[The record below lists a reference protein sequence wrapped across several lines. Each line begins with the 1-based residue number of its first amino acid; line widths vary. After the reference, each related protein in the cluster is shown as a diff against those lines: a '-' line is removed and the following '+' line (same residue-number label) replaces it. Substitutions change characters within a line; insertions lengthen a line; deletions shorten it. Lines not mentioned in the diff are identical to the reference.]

1 VRKIISDKINIDI
14 EPVRRLREQISGGAR
29 SMEAGGL
36 AGAARSFLVALL
48 FERSEKS
55 FLVVCP
61 EEKDAMAY
69 KADLSLFL
77 GEENV
82 LYYPPLDFLAIDMFA
97 LQKEE
102 AQARLEVM
110 THLQVRSKTIIV
122 TSAAAVIQKVMP
134 FAEFQQYLQIV
145 STGDFLQRD
154 RFSELLLAGG
164 YRRVSLVEEKG
175 EFSVRGNI
183 LDVFPP
189 AEANPLRL
197 EMMGDEIE
205 SIRKFDPNTQ
215 RSIDSADA
223 FVVPPANEIVLN
235 AQTRELAVRNIKRRA
250 ASLSLPKEIRNRL
263 VDILQ
268 NDLANSINPIF
279 LPLFYEAYDEN
290 EGFPQ
295 NRLSSFFDYLP
306 SDTLVVLNDPLSIRQ
321 AAQSME
327 NNIDKLL
334 FKAKKSEK
342 FYLDKESVYIDPASA
357 VAAIQRFPR
366 LELAGLKLDHCNSH
380 SSGTFVGVVV
390 GSSEYEKSTP
400 ASPPPGR
407 LGVISNAKG
416 NQIED
421 EAADAVFLETF
432 QDTRRADPQEGE
444 IKEDA
449 LLRQTVEKI
458 KMWLSDGQKIFFVC
472 PSTEDVHRMQH
483 MLESY
488 DLPVQILS
496 PADSILEIIGRP
508 DEKAALFLVA
518 GKISTSFVFP
528 AMKLVFLSEEEIFVK
543 KIPRRRA
550 RLPREGYFLKS
561 FGDLNEGDFVVHVD
575 FGIGIYKG
583 LQKITVGKIENDF
596 LVIEYSEGD
605 KLYLPVNALEKI
617 QRYLGPDGYVPKIDK
632 MGGSSWDVVKE
643 RVKKS
648 VREVAEEMVAVYA
661 AREVMERDAFSPP
674 DRIYEEFCATF
685 EFEETPDQVKAIED
699 IHLDMDEQ
707 KPMDRLICG
716 DAGFGKTEVAL
727 RAALRAVM
735 DGKQVAVLVPT
746 TILAE
751 QHYATFSR
759 RLKDFPICVEVL
771 NRFKSPGQQKKIID
785 DIKAQKVDIIV
796 GTHRLL
802 QKDVEFKQLGLVV
815 IDEEQRF
822 GVAHK
827 EKLKK
832 MRTLVDVLTLSA
844 TPIPRTLHLSLVGI
858 RDLSIIN
865 TPPEERQP
873 IKTYVLEFDEE
884 TIKTAVE
891 KELARRGQVFFVHDR
906 VRSIYSIFNLLARL
920 VPQARIEVVH
930 GQLKPVEIEKAMG
943 KFIRQ
948 ECDVLVCTTIIGSG
962 LDIPTANTII
972 INRADR
978 FGLAQLYQI
987 RGRVGRS
994 NQEAYSY
1001 LLLPQ
1006 GAMLSR
1012 EAIKRLRVI
1021 KEFSEPGSGFRIA
1034 YNDMEIRGGGNMLG
1048 ISQSG
1053 HVSAVGYEL
1062 YTELMEKTIRE
1073 IKGEKTVEEEA
1084 LPEIQLGLSAFIP
1097 EEYVQSVHQRL
1108 VLYKR
1113 ISLAGNSEDIDRIA
1127 GELKDCYGPL
1137 PQNVDNLLQVINIR
1151 NLLKPLAG
1159 KKMGYDG
1166 KYLYIFFR
1174 KTSPLDPSR
1183 IMTLYRKKTRELRFT
1198 PDYKLFVPAPGL
1210 TSPDILNQALS
1221 LLKML
1226 AE

>member
-1 VRKIISDKINIDI
+1 MRKIITNKINNDI
-14 EPVRRLREQISGGAR
+14 EPLRRLQEKVNHGAK
-29 SMEAGGL
+29 SIEACGL
-36 AGAARSFLVALL
+36 AGAARSFLTALL
-48 FERSEKS
+48 FCRVERSL
-55 FLVVCP
+55 LVVCP
-61 EEKDAMAY
+61 EEKDAQAF
-69 KADLSLFL
+69 ASDLSLFL

-110 THLQVRSKTIIV
+110 TSLQIRTKIVIV
-122 TSAAAVIQKVMP
+122 TSVAAMMQKVMP
-134 FAEFQQYLQIV
+134 FAQFKQYLQII
-145 STGDFLQRD
+145 SAGDTLNRD
-154 RFSELLLAGG
+154 RFCELLLAGG

-183 LDVFPP
+183 LDIFPP
-189 AEANPLRL
+189 AEKNPLRL
-197 EMMGDEIE
+197 DMMGDEIE
-205 SIRKFDPNTQ
+205 SIRRFDPNTQ
-215 RSIDSADA
+215 RSIGTADA

-235 AQTRELAVRNIKRRA
+235 SQTQELAIRNIKRRA
-250 ASLSLPKEIRNRL
+250 SSLSLPKEIRNRL
-263 VDILQ
+263 VDTLR
-268 NDLANSINPIF
+268 NGLANSINPVF
-279 LPLFYEAYDEN
+279 LPLFYEAYDEEN
-290 EGFPQ
+290 GFPQ
-295 NRLSSFFDYLP
+295 SRLSSFFDYLP
-306 SDTLVVLNDPLSIRQ
+306 PDTLVVLDDPLSLH
-321 AAQSME
+321 QSALSMQH
-327 NNIDKLL
+327 NIDKLL
-334 FKAKKSEK
+334 FKARNSEK
-342 FYLDKESVYIDPASA
+342 FYLDKESIYIDPQNTFA
-357 VAAIQRFPR
+357 VMEKFPQ
-366 LELAGLKLDHCNSH
+366 LNLAGLKLDKMEE
-380 SSGTFVGVVV
+380 SGAEVV
-390 GSSEYEKSTP
+390 S
-400 ASPPPGR
+400 
-407 LGVISNAKG
+407 
-416 NQIED
+416 
-421 EAADAVFLETF
+421 FETF
-432 QDTRRADPQEGE
+432 RDRYQEKPTEGE

-458 KMWLSDGQKIFFVC
+458 KMWLSAAQRIFLVC
-472 PSTEDVHRMQH
+472 PTSEDLHRMQH
-483 MLESY
+483 MLLTY
-488 DLPVQILS
+488 DLPVKLLAE
-496 PADSILEIIGRP
+496 ADSILNISGEP
-508 DEKAALFLVA
+508 DQKAVLFLVA
-518 GKISTSFVFP
+518 GKISASFVFP

-543 KIPRRRA
+543 RIPRRRT
-550 RLPREGYFLKS
+550 RPTREGYFLKS
-561 FGDLNEGDFVVHVD
+561 FGDLQEGDFVVHID
-575 FGIGIYKG
+575 FGIGIYRG

-596 LVIEYSEGD
+596 MVIEYFAGD
-605 KLYLPVNALEKI
+605 KLYLPVNSLEKI

-632 MGGSSWDVVKE
+632 MGGTSWDAVKE

-648 VREVAEEMVAVYA
+648 VQEVAEEMVSIYA
-661 AREVMERDAFSPP
+661 AREVMERDSFSPP
-674 DRIYEEFCATF
+674 DRIYEEFCSTF

-699 IHLDMDEQ
+699 IHLDMDET

-751 QHYATFSR
+751 QHYSTFSR
-759 RLKDFPICVEVL
+759 RLKDFPVCVEVL
-771 NRFKSPGQQKKIID
+771 NRFKSAGEQKKIIA
-785 DIKAQKVDIIV
+785 DIKTQKVDIVV

-802 QKDVEFKQLGLVV
+802 QKDVEFKELGLVV

-822 GVAHK
+822 GVADK
-827 EKLKK
+827 EKLKR

-865 TPPEERQP
+865 TPPEDRQT

-884 TIKTAVE
+884 AIKAAIE
-891 KELARRGQVFFVHDR
+891 KELMRRGQMFFVHDR
-906 VRSIYSIFNLLARL
+906 VRSIYSISQMLSKL
-920 VPQARIEVVH
+920 VPHARIEVVH
-930 GQLKPVEIEKAMG
+930 GQMKPAEIERAMG

-948 ECDVLVCTTIIGSG
+948 ECDVLVCTTIVGSG

-994 NQEAYSY
+994 NQEAYAY
-1001 LLLPQ
+1001 LLLPK

-1012 EAIKRLRVI
+1012 EAIKRLQVI

-1034 YNDMEIRGGGNMLG
+1034 YNDMEIRGGGNLLG

-1073 IKGEKTVEEEA
+1073 IKGEKVVEEEA
-1084 LPEIQLGLSAFIP
+1084 LPEIQLGISAFIP
-1097 EEYVQSVHQRL
+1097 EEYVQNVHQRL

-1113 ISLAGNSEDIDRIA
+1113 ISLADNAEDINRIA
-1127 GELKDCYGPL
+1127 EELKDCYGPL
-1137 PQNVDNLLQVINIR
+1137 PENVENLLRVINIR
-1151 NLLKPLAG
+1151 NLLKPVKG

-1174 KTSPLDPSR
+1174 KTSPLDPSK
-1183 IMTLYRKKTRELRFT
+1183 IIALYRKKTRELRFT
-1198 PDYKLFVPAPGL
+1198 PDYKLYVPAPGL
-1210 TSPDILNQALS
+1210 TGPAILNQAL
-1221 LLKML
+1221 LLLGAITK
-1226 AE
+1226 

>member
-1 VRKIISDKINIDI
+1 
-14 EPVRRLREQISGGAR
+14 
-29 SMEAGGL
+29 M
-36 AGAARSFLVALL
+36 
-48 FERSEKS
+48 
-55 FLVVCP
+55 
-61 EEKDAMAY
+61 
-69 KADLSLFL
+69 
-77 GEENV
+77 
-82 LYYPPLDFLAIDMFA
+82 
-97 LQKEE
+97 
-102 AQARLEVM
+102 
-110 THLQVRSKTIIV
+110 
-122 TSAAAVIQKVMP
+122 
-134 FAEFQQYLQIV
+134 
-145 STGDFLQRD
+145 
-154 RFSELLLAGG
+154 
-164 YRRVSLVEEKG
+164 
-175 EFSVRGNI
+175 
-183 LDVFPP
+183 
-189 AEANPLRL
+189 
-197 EMMGDEIE
+197 
-205 SIRKFDPNTQ
+205 
-215 RSIDSADA
+215 
-223 FVVPPANEIVLN
+223 
-235 AQTRELAVRNIKRRA
+235 
-250 ASLSLPKEIRNRL
+250 
-263 VDILQ
+263 
-268 NDLANSINPIF
+268 
-279 LPLFYEAYDEN
+279 
-290 EGFPQ
+290 
-295 NRLSSFFDYLP
+295 
-306 SDTLVVLNDPLSIRQ
+306 
-321 AAQSME
+321 
-327 NNIDKLL
+327 
-334 FKAKKSEK
+334 
-342 FYLDKESVYIDPASA
+342 
-357 VAAIQRFPR
+357 
-366 LELAGLKLDHCNSH
+366 
-380 SSGTFVGVVV
+380 
-390 GSSEYEKSTP
+390 
-400 ASPPPGR
+400 
-407 LGVISNAKG
+407 
-416 NQIED
+416 
-421 EAADAVFLETF
+421 
-432 QDTRRADPQEGE
+432 
-444 IKEDA
+444 
-449 LLRQTVEKI
+449 
-458 KMWLSDGQKIFFVC
+458 
-472 PSTEDVHRMQH
+472 
-483 MLESY
+483 
-488 DLPVQILS
+488 
-496 PADSILEIIGRP
+496 
-508 DEKAALFLVA
+508 
-518 GKISTSFVFP
+518 
-528 AMKLVFLSEEEIFVK
+528 
-543 KIPRRRA
+543 
-550 RLPREGYFLKS
+550 
-561 FGDLNEGDFVVHVD
+561 
-575 FGIGIYKG
+575 
-583 LQKITVGKIENDF
+583 
-596 LVIEYSEGD
+596 
-605 KLYLPVNALEKI
+605 
-617 QRYLGPDGYVPKIDK
+617 
-632 MGGSSWDVVKE
+632 
-643 RVKKS
+643 
-648 VREVAEEMVAVYA
+648 
-661 AREVMERDAFSPP
+661 
-674 DRIYEEFCATF
+674 
-685 EFEETPDQVKAIED
+685 
-699 IHLDMDEQ
+699 
-707 KPMDRLICG
+707 
-716 DAGFGKTEVAL
+716 
-727 RAALRAVM
+727 
-735 DGKQVAVLVPT
+735 
-746 TILAE
+746 
-751 QHYATFSR
+751 
-759 RLKDFPICVEVL
+759 
-771 NRFKSPGQQKKIID
+771 
-785 DIKAQKVDIIV
+785 

-884 TIKTAVE
+884 TIKAAVE

-906 VRSIYSIFNLLARL
+906 VRSIYSIYNLLARL

-930 GQLKPVEIEKAMG
+930 GQLKPAEIEKAMG

-1183 IMTLYRKKTRELRFT
+1183 IMALYRKKTRELRFT